1 MKSAEIYRFLNLMLS
16 KFVNKIKI
24 LILIKSYTALF
35 TYSKKY
41 TKNFFEVLITYIIRV
56 IMVL

>member
-1 MKSAEIYRFLNLMLS
+1 MSS
-16 KFVNKIKI
+16 KFVNKRI

-41 TKNFFEVLITYIIRV
+41 TKNFFEVLTTYLIRV